1 MILMRLVSK
10 NKRQLI
16 YLEKYSFDSKHFDR
30 LEHSYGAFEAEQ
42 LNLLNLTLQF
52 SLINSF
58 R

>member
-1 MILMRLVSK
+1 MRLVSK